1 MNGKR
6 STKKNNRKT
15 VRCHLIPVRSAV
27 IKEIDG
33 YKEIDGIGEGV

>member
-6 STKKNNRKT
+6 STKKKKKT